1 MGWEAHF
8 LYPFGMY
15 VAWQI
20 GFLIMTGN
28 FFLKLDEILFPD
40 KNCPNFLLQRSRE
53 YFCGY
58 FVHFFILLTILI
70 SRQKLSKI
78 RENFLQLWTK

>member
-40 KNCPNFLLQRSRE
+40 KNCPNFYLQKSRE
-53 YFCGY
+53 YFCGF
-58 FVHFFILLTILI
+58 FVHFFYFVDNFNFQT
-70 SRQKLSKI
+70 KI
-78 RENFLQLWTK
+78 VQNS

>member
-40 KNCPNFLLQRSRE
+40 KNCPDFLLQKKS
-53 YFCGY
+53 
-58 FVHFFILLTILI
+58 
-70 SRQKLSKI
+70 
-78 RENFLQLWTK
+78 

>member
-40 KNCPNFLLQRSRE
+40 KNCPNFLV
-53 YFCGY
+53 C
-58 FVHFFILLTILI
+58 FI
-70 SRQKLSKI
+70 KLSP
-78 RENFLQLWTK
+78 

>member
-40 KNCPNFLLQRSRE
+40 KNCPNFLLLSTSEARRQLSTLVE
-53 YFCGY
+53 ITPLPLF
-58 FVHFFILLTILI
+58 HKALLH
-70 SRQKLSKI
+70 RY
-78 RENFLQLWTK
+78 